1 MLKKLFS
8 TFKATES
15 ATTNPEEAAAADA
28 ISTPEKV
35 AALLAR
41 LDAEIAAAEPKFGN
55 QYKLL
60 RRQHDQ
66 ATLAALRH
74 QIEAERQRVAAVVK
88 RDKAQAEKTLAD
100 ANEQHAG
107 AVARLG
113 ALQAKHQAAA
123 DRLEPLEAEL
133 KKAKQQAGER
143 AVQAQKA
150 FDAAIA
156 KGDEVAETA
165 AAETLYQ
172 AQEELKRGGTLG
184 GPLGLRIGAL
194 RRELEAAAAAVD
206 AAAGSVEEAE
216 HACLRAK
223 AELAFVEYDRQAQAL
238 LDAYLAQRA
247 AAAACGTGPKARSI
261 NSSAAGTFEVQI
273 CSPERIVNGRRMD
286 AYNKRVLPGSI
297 VASLLDAVTK
307 TPNLKV
313 LAARVEDLQPDEVDE
328 SASGRAHVI
337 GSDGEVT
344 EALEHGQAPQQFA

>member
-1 MLKKLFS
+1 MLSKLIAR
-8 TFKATES
+8 FKADEPVAQNTDEI
-15 ATTNPEEAAAADA
+15 AAADA

-41 LDAEIAAAEPKFGN
+41 LDADIAAEPHFGSR
-55 QYKLL
+55 YRLL
-60 RRQHDQ
+60 RSQHDQ

-100 ANEQHAG
+100 ANEQHTA

-113 ALQAKHQAAA
+113 AVQAKHQAAA

-133 KKAKQQAGER
+133 KKTKQQAGER
-143 AVQAQKA
+143 AAEAQNA

-156 KGDEVAETA
+156 TGDEVAETA
-165 AAETLYQ
+165 AAEKLYQ
-172 AQEELKRGGTLG
+172 AQEELKRGGTLA

-194 RRELEAAAAAVD
+194 RRELEAVAAAVD
-206 AAAGSVEEAE
+206 AAAGSVDEAAR
-216 HACLRAK
+216 ACLRAK
-223 AELAFVEYDRQAQAL
+223 AELSFVEYDRQAQAL

-247 AAAACGTGPKARSI
+247 AEAACVGDPEARSI
-261 NSSAAGTFEVQI
+261 NRRAVGNFEVQI
-273 CSPERIVNGRRMD
+273 CSPERIVNGLRMD
-286 AYNKRVLPGSI
+286 AYNRRILPVYI
-297 VASLLDAVTK
+297 IASLLDAVTK

-337 GSDGEVT
+337 GPDGEVS
-344 EALEHGQAPQQFA
+344 EAPEYGQAPQQFA